1 MNIYL
6 LVAFILILGFILGR
20 ILRRLRLTE
29 VLAYILA
36 GIIIRLIIDYTDI
49 TPPDFSLPE
58 QFSVII
64 TGISLALIAYMVG
77 LSFSFAFLKRMGKQM
92 VIILIVQV
100 VITVVAT
107 GGFVYLLTKD
117 LPLSVILGS
126 LAGATDPAGTIAVL
140 RDLRTKG
147 SLTDMTIALV
157 GLDDA
162 VVIVVYAVGIALTK
176 MLLGVET
183 SVSFIFSHPLW
194 EIFGGLGLGGAI
206 GALLSYVTKKMH
218 LTSDH
223 IFVISLAAA
232 ILCWGLAEM
241 IGVSAMLACMA
252 LGTAVINL
260 HVQIGTRSN
269 ELVDNIMT
277 PIFVLF
283 FAAIGMEMDF
293 SLFHLM
299 WPLIIVYCV
308 GRSIGKITGCS
319 LGGVLAKAET
329 KIKKY
334 IGFAML
340 PQAGVAMGLAFLA
353 AQALS
358 GYELGGTI
366 ITLATTTTVVF
377 GLMSPPLVQYAV
389 KKAGES
395 SI

>member
-6 LVAFILILGFILGR
+6 LVALILILGFILGR
-20 ILRRLRLTE
+20 VLRRLRVTE
-29 VLAYILA
+29 ILAYILA
-36 GIIIRLIIDYTDI
+36 GIVIGRALN
-49 TPPDFSLPE
+49 FSPPE
-58 QFSVII
+58 QFNVII
-64 TGISLALIAYMVG
+64 TGTSLALIAYMVG
-77 LSFSFAFLKRMGKQM
+77 LSFSFSFLRRMGKQM

-100 VITVVAT
+100 VITVAAT
-107 GGFVYLLTKD
+107 AGFVYLLTKD
-117 LPLSVILGS
+117 LPLSIILGS

-140 RDLRTKG
+140 RDIKAKG
-147 SLTDMTIALV
+147 TLTDMTIALV
-157 GLDDA
+157 GLDDV

-183 SVSFIFSHPLW
+183 SISFAFSHPLW
-194 EIFGGLGLGGAI
+194 EILGGLGLGGAI
-206 GALLSYVTKKMH
+206 GAVLSYVTKRMQ

-241 IGVSAMLACMA
+241 IGVSAMLTCMA

-260 HVQIGTRSN
+260 NVQVGNRSN

-277 PIFVLF
+277 PVFVLF

-293 SLFHLM
+293 SFFHLM

-308 GRSIGKITGCS
+308 GRSIGKITGCG
-319 LGGVLAKAET
+319 LGGVLAKSEP
-329 KIKKY
+329 KIKRY

-358 GYELGGTI
+358 GYELGGII
-366 ITLATTTTVVF
+366 ITLATTTTIVF
-377 GLMSPPLVQYAV
+377 GLLSPPLVQYAV
-389 KKAGES
+389 KKAGEANM
-395 SI
+395 

>member
-1 MNIYL
+1 MNIYV
-6 LVAFILILGFILGR
+6 LVALVLILGFILGR
-20 ILRRLRLTE
+20 ILRKLRLTE
-29 VLAYILA
+29 ILAYIIA
-36 GIIIRLIIDYTDI
+36 GIIIGQVLN
-49 TPPDFSLPE
+49 FSPPE
-58 QFSVII
+58 QFNTII
-64 TGISLALIAYMVG
+64 TGTSLALIAYMVG

-92 VIILIVQV
+92 VIVLIVQV
-100 VITVVAT
+100 LITVAAT

-117 LPLSVILGS
+117 LPLSIILGS

-140 RDLRTKG
+140 RDLRAKG

-183 SVSFIFSHPLW
+183 SVSFVFSYPLW

-206 GALLSYVTKKMH
+206 GAVISYVTKKMH

-241 IGVSAMLACMA
+241 IEVSAMLTCMA

-260 HVQIGTRSN
+260 NAQVGKRSN

-283 FAAIGMEMDF
+283 FAAIGIEMDF
-293 SLFHLM
+293 SFFQSI
-299 WPLIIVYCV
+299 WPLIIVYVV
-308 GRSIGKITGCS
+308 GRSIGKIVGCS
-319 LGGVLAKAET
+319 LGGILARSEPKL
-329 KIKKY
+329 KKY
-334 IGFAML
+334 LGFAML
-340 PQAGVAMGLAFLA
+340 DQAGVAMGLAFLA

-358 GYELGGTI
+358 EYELGGTI
-366 ITLATTTTVVF
+366 ITLTTITTVVF
-377 GLMSPPLVQYAV
+377 GLLSPPLVQYAV
-389 KKAGES
+389 KKAGEAN
-395 SI
+395 I

>member
-1 MNIYL
+1 MNIYV
-6 LVAFILILGFILGR
+6 LVALTLILGFILGR

-29 VLAYILA
+29 ILAYILA
-36 GIIIRLIIDYTDI
+36 GIIIGRILN
-49 TPPDFSLPE
+49 FSPPE
-58 QFSVII
+58 QFNIII
-64 TGISLALIAYMVG
+64 TETSLALIAYVVG

-107 GGFVYLLTKD
+107 CGFVYLLTKN
-117 LPLSVILGS
+117 LPLSIILGS

-140 RDLRTKG
+140 RDLRAKG
-147 SLTDMTIALV
+147 SLSDMTIALV

-162 VVIVVYAVGIALTK
+162 VVIVIYAVGIALTK
-176 MLLGVET
+176 MLLGAET
-183 SVSFIFSHPLW
+183 SVSFVFSHPLW

-218 LTSDH
+218 LTSDN
-223 IFVISLAAA
+223 IFVISLAVAV
-232 ILCWGLAEM
+232 LCWGLAKM
-241 IGVSAMLACMA
+241 IEVSAMLTCMA

-260 HVQIGTRSN
+260 NVQIGNRSN

-283 FAAIGMEMDF
+283 FAAIGMKMDF

-319 LGGVLAKAET
+319 LGGVLAKSEP

-358 GYELGGTI
+358 GYALGGTI

-377 GLMSPPLVQYAV
+377 GLLSPPLVQYAIR
-389 KKAGES
+389 KAGES
-395 SI
+395 ST

>member
-1 MNIYL
+1 MNIYV
-6 LVAFILILGFILGR
+6 LVALILILGFILGK

-36 GIIIRLIIDYTDI
+36 GIIIGLIVKH
-49 TPPDFSLPE
+49 PDFTLPE

-64 TGISLALIAYMVG
+64 TETSLALIAYMVG

-100 VITVVAT
+100 VMTVVAT
-107 GGFVYLLTKD
+107 CGFVYLLTKN
-117 LPLSVILGS
+117 LPLSIILGS

-140 RDLRTKG
+140 RDLRAKG
-147 SLTDMTIALV
+147 SLSDMTIALV

-176 MLLGVET
+176 MLLGAET
-183 SVSFIFSHPLW
+183 SASFIFGYPLW

-206 GALLSYVTKKMH
+206 GTLLSYVTKKMH
-218 LTSDH
+218 LTSDN
-223 IFVISLAAA
+223 IFVISLAVA

-241 IGVSAMLACMA
+241 IEVSAMLTCMA

-260 HVQIGTRSN
+260 NVQVGNRSN

-283 FAAIGMEMDF
+283 FAAIGMNMDF

-319 LGGVLAKAET
+319 LGGVLAKSEP

-377 GLMSPPLVQYAV
+377 GLLSPPLVQYAV
-389 KKAGES
+389 RKAGES
-395 SI
+395 SIR